1 MTAASD
7 YHAARPAFQ
16 SMNEPSAE
24 YVGLATMHYAD
35 QVYVQIVQFGG
46 GGSVR

>member
-16 SMNEPSAE
+16 SMNEPSA
-24 YVGLATMHYAD
+24 
-35 QVYVQIVQFGG
+35 
-46 GGSVR
+46 GSAFAPVRSSGR